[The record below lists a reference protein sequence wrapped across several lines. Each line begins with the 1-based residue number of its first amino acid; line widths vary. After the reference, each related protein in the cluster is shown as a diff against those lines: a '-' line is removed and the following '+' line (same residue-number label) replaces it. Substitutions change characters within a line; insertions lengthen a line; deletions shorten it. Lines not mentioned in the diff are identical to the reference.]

1 MAVLSESN
9 ALTATN
15 ATAVIFV
22 AAIAPAGHTIQG
34 EFLDNAYGIGDVT
47 NKELKMTLQ
56 SIIKGGHIPQMKEVT
71 ITLLPNTPS
80 WRFFTDWYQA
90 EEAGREVLE
99 CQSLIITLPSIGQV
113 VTYTNGFLTT
123 AKVMPD
129 VKKIL
134 QEGSFKLTFGKV
146 VTASL

>member
-1 MAVLSESN
+1 MASLNEAN
-9 ALTATN
+9 ALTAGN

-22 AAIAPAGHTIQG
+22 GAIAPAGHTIQG
-34 EFLDNAYGIGDVT
+34 EFLDNAYAIGDVT

-56 SIIKGGHIPQMKEVT
+56 SVIKGGWIPQLKEITV
-71 ITLLPNTPS
+71 TLLPNTPS
-80 WRFFTDWYQA
+80 WRFFLDWYQA
-90 EEAGREVLE
+90 EESSREVLE
-99 CQSLIITLPSIGQV
+99 CQSLVITLPSVGQV

-129 VKKIL
+129 IKKVL

-146 VTASL
+146 VTASI

>member
-1 MAVLSESN
+1 MVALTESN
-9 ALTATN
+9 SLTATS

-22 AAIAPAGHTIQG
+22 SSIAPAGHTIQG
-34 EFLDNAYGIGDVT
+34 EFLDNAYAIGDVT

-56 SIIKGGHIPQMKEVT
+56 SVIKGGHIPQMKEVT

-80 WRFFTDWYQA
+80 WKFFTDWYQA
-90 EEAGREVLE
+90 EEATKSVLE
-99 CQSLIITLPSIGQV
+99 CQSLIITLPSIGQI

-123 AKVMPD
+123 AKVSPD

-146 VTASL
+146 VTAEI

>member
-9 ALTATN
+9 ALTAGS

-22 AAIAPAGHTIQG
+22 SAIAPAGHTIQG
-34 EFLDNAYGIGDVT
+34 EFLDSAYAIGDVT

-56 SIIKGGHIPQMKEVT
+56 SQVKGGWIPQMKEVT

-80 WRFFTDWYQA
+80 WRFFNDWYQA
-90 EEAGREVLE
+90 EESAREVLE

-113 VTYTNGFLTT
+113 TTYTNGFLTT

-129 VKKIL
+129 IKKIL
-134 QEGSFKLTFGKV
+134 QEGSFKLTFGHV
-146 VTASL
+146 VTAAL

>member
-9 ALTATN
+9 ALTACN
-15 ATAVIFV
+15 STAVLLV
-22 AAIAPAGHTIQG
+22 PAIAPAGHTIQG

-56 SIIKGGHIPQMKEVT
+56 SVIKGGWIPQLKEVT
-71 ITLLPNTPS
+71 VTLLPNTPS
-80 WRFFTDWYQA
+80 WRFFNDWYQA
-90 EEAGREVLE
+90 EEASREVLE

>member
-1 MAVLSESN
+1 MSTLSQSN
-9 ALTATN
+9 ALTAGS

-22 AAIAPAGHTIQG
+22 PSIAPAGHTIQG

-56 SIIKGGHIPQMKEVT
+56 SVVKGGWIPQMKEVT

-80 WRFFTDWYQA
+80 WQFFNDWYQA
-90 EEAGREVLE
+90 EEATHEVLE

-113 VTYTNGFLTT
+113 TTYTNGFLTT

-129 VKKIL
+129 IKKIL
-134 QEGSFKLTFGKV
+134 QEGSFKLTFGHV
-146 VTASL
+146 VTVSL